1 MEPRVSI
8 LNFASNSD
16 AMQMQICKQA
26 SVEKPPCCAQPFRH
40 AERNCGR
47 HSAAVAIVI
56 KLTAAIVRAGR
67 NADIASLPFFSFL
80 RGRSNSTPSF
90 SALAICSYLRS
101 CPLKRNHK

>member
-26 SVEKPPCCAQPFRH
+26 SVEKLPCCPQPFRH

-47 HSAAVAIVI
+47 HSAAVATVI

-67 NADIASLPFFSFL
+67 NADITSLPFFSL
-80 RGRSNSTPSF
+80 LMGRSNSTPSF
-90 SALAICSYLRS
+90 SISSYLRS

>member
-40 AERNCGR
+40 AEKLRSPFCSRGDCYKIDSSYRQSREKCG
-47 HSAAVAIVI
+47 HCF
-56 KLTAAIVRAGR
+56 
-67 NADIASLPFFSFL
+67 ASLF
-80 RGRSNSTPSF
+80 
-90 SALAICSYLRS
+90 
-101 CPLKRNHK
+101 

>member
-56 KLTAAIVRAGR
+56 
-67 NADIASLPFFSFL
+67 
-80 RGRSNSTPSF
+80 
-90 SALAICSYLRS
+90 
-101 CPLKRNHK
+101 